1 MFFIPVKLRIKY
13 DETPSV
19 YFRYLFFKY
28 TVLPEKKSEKR
39 SFSKRV
45 FEKLFKGK
53 HKKPEK
59 KKKAGQTEKKKS
71 SVSDKL
77 DFIKFITELLTDVS
91 RKFLS
96 HLKIKLSV
104 VNITVATDDPAK
116 TAITYG
122 MFSQA
127 TAYFLEILDNIVKV
141 KRGFKSDIN
150 VYADFLGSETTM
162 KIDVSLYYRP
172 IRAIGLI
179 FTSLLLFMKRKEK
192 NNQHKTEE

>member
-1 MFFIPVKLRIKY
+1 MFFIPVRLRIKY
-13 DETPSV
+13 DEKPSV

-59 KKKAGQTEKKKS
+59 KKKTGQTET
-71 SVSDKL
+71 DKL

-122 MFSQA
+122 LFSQA